1 MMSSNY
7 FNEEDTR
14 VLLSKY
20 YNTNDEKIL
29 EDIIINLKPII
40 LGMINKCFSYNSYI
54 KDNYEDVFQEC
65 LLNIFIVLKNKKIKT
80 QKGKIFSYINRVVKN
95 TILIFDGKT
104 RKYEENVITFNN
116 LSSNLEQQD
125 KDENDFDDLIDV
137 LYNEEKTYS
146 NNIKPNNVIN
156 NELVSITLVYIWLKE
171 LNNLLI
177 KLNKDFFYNELK
189 YNNNT
194 NENIDYLYY
203 NEIIEDLKN
212 IIGDILNKFE
222 CRSNYFKNI
231 KKDINYYLLHK
242 NYKFPINL
250 LRKILKTNDKK
261 YFSNVKK
268 ITKKDKDC
276 YINILKN
283 LWDYCSK

>member
-1 MMSSNY
+1 MSSNY

-212 IIGDILNKFE
+212 IISDILNKFE